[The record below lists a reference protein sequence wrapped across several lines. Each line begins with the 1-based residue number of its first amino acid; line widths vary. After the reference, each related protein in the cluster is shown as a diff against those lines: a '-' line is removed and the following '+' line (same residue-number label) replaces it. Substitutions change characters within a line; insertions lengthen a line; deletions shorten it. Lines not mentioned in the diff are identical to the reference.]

1 MKANDGLIN
10 LEGEFAM
17 KKFIIA
23 ATAALTL
30 AGTLASATTDAQA
43 KKWGGGWGGKG
54 LGIGLGLGILGAAAA
69 SSYYAND
76 CRLIRVY
83 DAYGN
88 YLGKKEVC

>member
-1 MKANDGLIN
+1 
-10 LEGEFAM
+10 M

-30 AGTLASATTDAQA
+30 AGSLASATTDAQA
-43 KKWGGGWGGKG
+43 KKWGGGGWGGKG
-54 LGIGLGLGILGAAAA
+54 LGIGLGLGIVGAAAA
-69 SSYYAND
+69 SSYYASD
-76 CRLIRVY
+76 CRLVRVY

>member
-1 MKANDGLIN
+1 
-10 LEGEFAM
+10 M

-30 AGTLASATTDAQA
+30 VGTLASATTDAQA
-43 KKWGGGWGGKG
+43 KKWGGGWGKG
-54 LGIGLGLGILGAAAA
+54 VGIGLGFGLLGAAAA
-69 SSYYAND
+69 SSYAYASD
-76 CRLIRVY
+76 CRLVRVY